1 MEKWMRFE
9 LELTPD
15 NMIHIAIYDTS
26 DPVNSLFF
34 CVINKEK
41 FEMIQAQQN
50 LVIEQFSKLAG
61 HIINL
66 FNACI

>member
-1 MEKWMRFE
+1 MRFE

-15 NMIHIAIYDTS
+15 NMIHIAVYDTS

-41 FEMIQAQQN
+41 FEMIKQLEQLKRF
-50 LVIEQFSKLAG
+50 LVAMKAG
-61 HIINL
+61 L
-66 FNACI
+66 